1 MTGPVGRR
9 PDASMTLI
17 NEMFERPLDPGY
29 AAEAARRTRLG
40 LPRARIATVPAFL
53 AAVVI
58 GFVSVTAALALRPAP
73 TAAAS
78 VKADLV
84 RRIAD
89 QRTAIDRAERSATD
103 LQAQILDLEDTPA
116 TSDLGLRIEAATRA
130 VGLTALQGPGLEVVL
145 TDAADTTSGSG
156 LDPRSSSGFPNG
168 RVTSA
173 DLQVVTNGL
182 WSLGAEAI
190 SINGHRLTSRS
201 AIRFAGQALLVDF
214 RPLIP
219 PYTVVAIGDPATL
232 GERLQSSPTGA
243 YLDKLT
249 TAYRIPVRVETK
261 AEVTVPAGNVLDPVL
276 ARPLPSEATR

>member
-1 MTGPVGRR
+1 
-9 PDASMTLI
+9 MTLI

-29 AAEAARRTRLG
+29 AAESARRARLG
-40 LPRARIATVPAFL
+40 LPKARIATVPAFV
-53 AAVVI
+53 AALVI

-89 QRTAIDRAERSATD
+89 QRAAIDRAERTATD
-103 LQAQILDLEDTPA
+103 LQAQILDLEDTPL
-116 TSDLGLRIEAATRA
+116 TSDLGVRIEAATRA
-130 VGLTALQGPGLEVVL
+130 VGLSAVQGPGVEVVV
-145 TDAADTTSGSG
+145 TDADDATSGSG

-173 DLQVVTNGL
+173 DLQIVANGL
-182 WSLGAEAI
+182 WAAGAEAI
-190 SINGHRLTSRS
+190 SINGHRLTARS

-219 PYTVVAIGDPATL
+219 PYTVVAVGDPATL
-232 GERLQSSPTGA
+232 AERFQTSPAGS

-261 AEVTVPAGNVLDPVL
+261 AEVSIPAGNVLDPIL
-276 ARPLPSEATR
+276 ARPLPTEATR